1 MLIKSFFNGLIAI
14 HLLAL
19 GLLFQAC
26 SNESTFSPIASNGE
40 SDAVLSGETVSGI
53 SQKGPFIKGSTV
65 TLYELDEQLH
75 QTGIHYST
83 TIDNDEGKYHIDSVV
98 LSKPYAWMIVKGNFI
113 NEITGKRSYTPITLN
128 GLVKIEKNKD
138 VNINILSHLA
148 FNRIQYLVQQG
159 LNVTQAQKQAEI
171 EVLKAFNIEDDGTPF
186 ENMDIFAN
194 GEADAKLLAIT
205 LILLNQ
211 YEGDIPKTIDL
222 LAQITYDLET
232 DGVWN
237 DTSLKNEVKYSSYSA
252 TYGTFN
258 SARENMKY
266 MKKTIPN
273 FEKYINKFI
282 SPEHQGLVWG
292 HCKNEGELQKNNA
305 YRDSLHICHDSTWV
319 EYTGFRSLSDPFV
332 DTTGKF
338 GTLVDS
344 RDGHVYKTLTLKF
357 DNGDSAIWMASSLEF
372 NKTELEF
379 NKTEYV
385 YEDIYTKLCPDNW
398 HITSKKEWNNM
409 LELIQKNYQYGELLF
424 DQGFDFYRG
433 SEYYVS
439 TTDEYIS
446 NNYPKGEVY
455 QTSGTFNPN
464 YVTSGTEKIRCIKD
478 YPKPEKI
485 PVDTAKYGKLIDNR
499 DGNVYKTLDIE
510 MSDGTTVTWMA
521 SLLEFEAPATTD
533 SNTYY
538 APQHF
543 PGYGRTYTYKQILNK
558 PDDADTTELY
568 PLLYA
573 AENGEKIQGICP
585 EKYHIPNYHEWDKL
599 LEISQSNEQIK
610 QLLIYP
616 QQDFNKRTN
625 TYAFY
630 DERLVDNF
638 NISGNHDREKEVVS
652 PWRWTFTAT
661 MQPFTRASIIGKKL
675 SYSSEYYY
683 RPPHTLRCVKD

>member
-1 MLIKSFFNGLIAI
+1 
-14 HLLAL
+14 
-19 GLLFQAC
+19 
-26 SNESTFSPIASNGE
+26 
-40 SDAVLSGETVSGI
+40 
-53 SQKGPFIKGSTV
+53 
-65 TLYELDEQLH
+65 
-75 QTGIHYST
+75 
-83 TIDNDEGKYHIDSVV
+83 
-98 LSKPYAWMIVKGNFI
+98 
-113 NEITGKRSYTPITLN
+113 
-128 GLVKIEKNKD
+128 
-138 VNINILSHLA
+138 
-148 FNRIQYLVQQG
+148 
-159 LNVTQAQKQAEI
+159 
-171 EVLKAFNIEDDGTPF
+171 
-186 ENMDIFAN
+186 MDIFAN
-194 GEADAKLLAIT
+194 GEGDAKLLAIT
-205 LILLNQ
+205 LILLNHHD
-211 YEGDIPKTIDL
+211 GDIAQTIDL

-232 DGVWN
+232 DGVWS
-237 DTSLKNEVKYSSYSA
+237 DTTLKNRVKENSYSA
-252 TYGTFN
+252 TYRTFN

-305 YRDSLHICHDSTWV
+305 YRVSLHICHDSTWV

-344 RDGHVYKTLTLKF
+344 HDGHVYKTLTLKF

-372 NKTELEF
+372 NKSKYT
-379 NKTEYV
+379 
-385 YEDIYTKLCPDNW
+385 YEDINTKLCPDNW
-398 HITSKKEWNNM
+398 HITSKNEWNYM
-409 LELIQKNYQYGELLF
+409 LELTQKDYQYGELLF
-424 DQGFDFYRG
+424 DQGNDFKRNG
-433 SEYYVS
+433 NYYVS
-439 TTDEYIS
+439 TTDEYI
-446 NNYPKGEVY
+446 NIHYLKGEVY
-455 QTSGTFNPN
+455 YTDVGTFSPYYSTSGTA
-464 YVTSGTEKIRCIKD
+464 KIRCIKD

-630 DERLVDNF
+630 DNSLVDNF
-638 NISGNHDREKEVVS
+638 NITGNHDRKKEVVS

-661 MQPFTRASIIGKKL
+661 MEPYTCTSIIGKET
-675 SYSSEYYY
+675 SYESEYYY

>member
-1 MLIKSFFNGLIAI
+1 MLIKSFFNGLIATPI
-14 HLLAL
+14 LAL

-26 SNESTFSPIASNGE
+26 SNESSFSAATSNGE

-305 YRDSLHICHDSTWV
+305 YRDSLHICHDSTWIK
-319 EYTGFRSLSDPFV
+319 YSGFRSLSDPVV

-338 GTLVDS
+338 GTLIDS
-344 RDGHVYKTLTLKF
+344 RDGHIYKTLPLKF
-357 DNGDSAIWMASSLEF
+357 DNGDSAIWMANSLEF
-372 NKTELEF
+372 K
-379 NKTEYV
+379 KSEYE
-385 YEDIYTKLCPDNW
+385 YDDINTKLCPDNW
-398 HITSKKEWNNM
+398 HITSKKEWSNM

-424 DQGFDFYRG
+424 DQGNDFKRNGNYF
-433 SEYYVS
+433 VS
-439 TTDEYIS
+439 TTDEYI
-446 NNYPKGEVY
+446 NTHYLNGEVY
-455 QTSGTFNPN
+455 HTDVGTFSP
-464 YVTSGTEKIRCIKD
+464 YYSTYSSVKIRCIKD
-478 YPKPEKI
+478 YPNPEKI

-499 DGNVYKTLDIE
+499 DGNVYKTLDIK

-533 SNTYY
+533 SNIYY
-538 APQHF
+538 EPQHF

-558 PDDADTTELY
+558 SDDADTTELY
-568 PLLYA
+568 PLLYD

-585 EKYHIPNYHEWDKL
+585 KNYHIPNYHEWDNL
-599 LEISQSNEQIK
+599 LEITQSNEQIK

-616 QQDFNKRTN
+616 QQNFNKRTS

-630 DERLVDNF
+630 DESLTANF
-638 NISGNHDREKEVVS
+638 NITGNHDREQEVVS
-652 PWRWTFTAT
+652 PWRWTTIAT
-661 MQPFTRASIIGKKL
+661 MQPFTRTSIIGKETN
-675 SYSSEYYY
+675 YTSEFYN

>member
-1 MLIKSFFNGLIAI
+1 MLIKSFFNGLIATPI
-14 HLLAL
+14 LAL
-19 GLLFQAC
+19 SLLFQAC

-211 YEGDIPKTIDL
+211 YEGNIPKTIDL

-258 SARENMKY
+258 SARENMKF
-266 MKKTIPN
+266 MKKTIPD
-273 FEKYINKFI
+273 FEKYVNKFI

-292 HCKNEGELQKNNA
+292 YCKNEGELQKNNA
-305 YRDSLHICHDSTWV
+305 YRDSLHICHDSIWV
-319 EYTGFRSLSDPFV
+319 EYKGFRSVNDPVV

-338 GTLVDS
+338 VTLVDS

-357 DNGDSAIWMASSLEF
+357 NNGDSAIWMASSLEF
-372 NKTELEF
+372 K
-379 NKTEYV
+379 KSEYE
-385 YEDIYTKLCPDNW
+385 YDDINTKLCPDNW

-409 LELIQKNYQYGELLF
+409 LELIKKNYQYGELLF
-424 DQGFDFYRG
+424 DQGNDFKRNGNYF
-433 SEYYVS
+433 VS
-439 TTDEYIS
+439 TTDEYI
-446 NNYPKGEVY
+446 NTHYLNGEVY
-455 QTSGTFNPN
+455 HTDVGTFSP
-464 YVTSGTEKIRCIKD
+464 YYSTYSSVKIRCIKD
-478 YPKPEKI
+478 YPNPEKI

-499 DGNVYKTLDIE
+499 DGNVYKTLDIK

-533 SNTYY
+533 SNIYY
-538 APQHF
+538 VPQHF

-585 EKYHIPNYHEWDKL
+585 EKYHIPNYHEWDNL
-599 LEISQSNEQIK
+599 LEITQSNEQIK

-616 QQDFNKRTN
+616 QQNFNKRTS

-630 DERLVDNF
+630 DKSLTANF
-638 NISGNHDREKEVVS
+638 NITGNHDREQEVVS
-652 PWRWTFTAT
+652 PWRWTTIAT
-661 MQPFTRASIIGKKL
+661 MQPFTRTSIIGKETN
-675 SYSSEYYY
+675 YTSEFYN